1 MSKKKITVPEIRARR
16 DEGGKF
22 AMVTVYDYPM
32 ASLVEKS
39 AIELI
44 LVGDSLGM
52 VIQGLDSTVPV
63 TMRDMLYHTTL
74 VRRGAPNTFIVGDM
88 CFMAYQA
95 CEKEAIHNAGRL
107 MQAGADCV
115 KMEGNRYTALKVEAV
130 VKAGI
135 PVMGHIG
142 LTPQTAA
149 AMGGFKLQG
158 KDLDS
163 ARNLI
168 EDALAYERAGVFAI
182 VLECL
187 PTALANSIHEKIS
200 IPTISVGA
208 GPGCTGYN
216 LNAYDILGMFDQFVP
231 KFVKQYRQVGQE
243 IVEVFD
249 AWRKDIQDGQYPLA
263 QHSFNVLEEEIGK
276 LYGGK

>member
-1 MSKKKITVPEIRARR
+1 MAKKKITIPEIKAKR
-16 DEGGKF
+16 ENGGSF

-39 AIELI
+39 SIELI

-63 TMRDMLYHTTL
+63 TMSEMLYHTKI
-74 VRRGAPNTFIVGDM
+74 VRRGTPGTFIVGDM
-88 CFMAYQA
+88 CFMSYQA
-95 CEKEAIHNAGRL
+95 CEKEAIHNAGAL

-115 KMEGNRYTALKVEAV
+115 KMEGTRYTAPKVEAV
-130 VKAGI
+130 VKSGI

-149 AMGGFKLQG
+149 SMGGFKLQG

-163 ARNLI
+163 AKNLMA
-168 EDALAYERAGVFAI
+168 DAIAYQEAGVFAI

-187 PTALANSIHEKIS
+187 PTALAQAIHKRLN

-231 KFVKQYRQVGQE
+231 KFVKRYRDVGKD
-243 IVEVFD
+243 ITAVFD
-249 AWRKDIQDGQYPLA
+249 AWRNDIQTGQYPLA
-263 QHSFNVLEEEIGK
+263 EHSFNVFEKEINEIFK
-276 LYGGK
+276 

>member
-1 MSKKKITVPEIRARR
+1 MSKKRITIPEIRAKR
-16 DEGGKF
+16 DNGGSF

-39 AIELI
+39 SIELI

-63 TMRDMLYHTTL
+63 NMRDMLYHTAL
-74 VRRGAPNTFIVGDM
+74 VRRGTPGTFIVGDM

-95 CEKEAIHNAGRL
+95 CEKEAIHNAGDL
-107 MQAGADCV
+107 MKVGADCV
-115 KMEGNRYTALKVEAV
+115 KMEGNRFTAPKVEAV

-163 ARNLI
+163 AKHLM
-168 EDALAYERAGVFAI
+168 EDALAYQDAGVFAI

-187 PTALANSIHEKIS
+187 PTALAQAIHNKLS

-249 AWRKDIQDGQYPLA
+249 AWRKDIEDKQYPLA
-263 QHSFNVLEEEIGK
+263 EHSFNVFEKEIGEIFK
-276 LYGGK
+276 

>member
-1 MSKKKITVPEIRARR
+1 MSKKKITIAELKAKR
-16 DEGGKF
+16 ENGGKF

-39 AIELI
+39 DIELI

-52 VIQGLDSTVPV
+52 VIQGLDSTVAV
-63 TMRDMLYHTTL
+63 TMDEMIYHTTM
-74 VRRGAPNTFIVGDM
+74 VRRGTPNTFIVGDM

-115 KMEGNRYTALKVEAV
+115 KMEGNRYTAPKVEAV

-158 KDLDS
+158 KDAES
-163 ARNLI
+163 AGLLI
-168 EDALAYERAGVFAI
+168 EDALAYEKAGCFAI

-187 PTALANSIHEKIS
+187 PTALANVIHEKLS

-243 IVEVFD
+243 IVDVFNS
-249 AWRKDIQDGQYPLA
+249 WRKDIEEKQYPLA
-263 QHSFNVLEEEIGK
+263 EHSFNVGGEEIGK

>member
-1 MSKKKITVPEIRARR
+1 MAKKKITIQEIRARR
-16 DEGGKF
+16 HQGKF

-32 ASLVEKS
+32 ASLVDKS
-39 AIELI
+39 EVELI

-63 TMRDMLYHTTL
+63 TMDEMLYHVRM

-88 CFMAYQA
+88 CYMSYQA
-95 CEKEAIHNAGRL
+95 CAKEAVHNAGKL

-115 KMEGNRYTALKVEAV
+115 KMEGTRYTCDKVDAV

-142 LTPQTAA
+142 LTPQTAS

-163 ARNLI
+163 ARALV
-168 EDALAYERAGVFAI
+168 EDALAYEAAGVFAI

-187 PTALANSIHEKIS
+187 PTALGNLIEEKIS

-208 GPGCTGYN
+208 GPKGTGYN
-216 LNAYDILGMFDQFVP
+216 LNAYDILGIFDQFVP
-231 KFVKQYRQVGQE
+231 KFARQYRQLGQE
-243 IVEVFD
+243 IVAAFNEFRSDVET
-249 AWRKDIQDGQYPLA
+249 GSYPA
-263 QHSFNVLEEEIGK
+263 PENCFNSGEEEIKK
-276 LYGGK
+276 LY

>member
-1 MSKKKITVPEIRARR
+1 MAKKKITIAELKAKR
-16 DEGGKF
+16 DNGGQF

-39 AIELI
+39 DIELI

-52 VIQGLDSTVPV
+52 VIQGLDTTVTV
-63 TMRDMLYHTTL
+63 TMDEMVYHTSL
-74 VRRGAPNTFIVGDM
+74 VRRGTPNTFIVGDM

-115 KMEGNRYTALKVEAV
+115 KMEGNRFTAPKVEAV

-135 PVMGHIG
+135 PVVGHIG

-149 AMGGFKLQG
+149 ALGGLKLQG
-158 KDLDS
+158 KDAES
-163 ARNLI
+163 AGLLI
-168 EDALAYERAGVFAI
+168 EDALAYEQAGCFAI

-187 PTALANSIHEKIS
+187 PTALAQIIHSKLK

-216 LNAYDILGMFDQFVP
+216 LNAYDILGIFDQFVP
-231 KFVKQYRQVGQE
+231 KFVKQYRQVGQD
-243 IVEVFD
+243 IVDVFN
-249 AWRKDIQDGQYPLA
+249 AWRKDIEEKQYPLPE
-263 QHSFNVLEEEIGK
+263 HSFNAGGEEITK